1 MEQSVNEIV
10 DYVSSLE
17 TADTPHI
24 QELKAAMVE
33 LESEREILGVILN
46 ENLDEILKE
55 SMQICEDKD
64 SWAEKGAEVE
74 REKVKVEAEIQE
86 TEHRKVFA
94 EEEKQR
100 CLERLERATRA
111 LQGCENEDLKVAE
124 LAAANPKLV
133 HAKKLLY
140 TVSRLTLDSK
150 ARPGQMKGFVVN
162 PRKDDVKVFDFSE
175 HDDQVSPFFITNYVW
190 DLIAAGADPRWT
202 KL

>member
-24 QELKAAMVE
+24 QELKAAMKE

-100 CLERLERATRA
+100 
-111 LQGCENEDLKVAE
+111 
-124 LAAANPKLV
+124 
-133 HAKKLLY
+133 
-140 TVSRLTLDSK
+140 
-150 ARPGQMKGFVVN
+150 
-162 PRKDDVKVFDFSE
+162 
-175 HDDQVSPFFITNYVW
+175 
-190 DLIAAGADPRWT
+190 
-202 KL
+202 